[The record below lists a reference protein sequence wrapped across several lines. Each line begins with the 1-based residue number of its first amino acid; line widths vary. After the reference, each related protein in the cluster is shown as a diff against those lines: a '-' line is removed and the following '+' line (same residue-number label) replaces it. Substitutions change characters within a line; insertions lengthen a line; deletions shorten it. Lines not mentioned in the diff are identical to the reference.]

1 MTSIIV
7 IVNELFTVVPGVPY
21 NVSIAAANDAGI
33 GELISFVYFTQE
45 LGMRCSASF
54 AGFVKYSHVFYWKNT
69 MIWQLKVK

>member
-7 IVNELFTVVPGVPY
+7 IELFTVVPGVPY

-45 LGMRCSASF
+45 LGMLVNLGC
-54 AGFVKYSHVFYWKNT
+54 
-69 MIWQLKVK
+69 